1 MRGGQYEP
9 DTRADDEHASY
20 SLSRTHD
27 GAHTHRQL
35 MKVDEPGGKIVAV
48 ARDGRGNT
56 FQMLDAQAGQA
67 ESRMADYIYNTFL
80 YLDTGRRP
88 FIDLESSIRRRNR
101 LSPRAS
107 DRASRRYGSGIR
119 AELFANDRVR

>member
-35 MKVDEPGGKIVAV
+35 MKVETGGKNCRG
-48 ARDGRGNT
+48 RDGRGNT

-67 ESRMADYIYNTFL
+67 ESRMADYINRFFIPRYGPSTF
-80 YLDTGRRP
+80 YRPRILDTGR
-88 FIDLESSIRRRNR
+88 NR
-101 LSPRAS
+101 
-107 DRASRRYGSGIR
+107 
-119 AELFANDRVR
+119 V

>member
-35 MKVDEPGGKIVAV
+35 MKVETGGKNCRG
-48 ARDGRGNT
+48 RDGRGNT

-88 FIDLESSIRRRNR
+88 FIDLESSIR
-101 LSPRAS
+101 
-107 DRASRRYGSGIR
+107 
-119 AELFANDRVR
+119 AETV

>member
-35 MKVDEPGGKIVAV
+35 MKVETGGGNCRG
-48 ARDGRGNT
+48 RDGRGNT

-67 ESRMADYIYNTFL
+67 ESRMADYIYNTFFIPR
-80 YLDTGRRP
+80 YGPSTFYRPRILDTG
-88 FIDLESSIRRRNR
+88 RNR